1 MKAWVLVTDH
11 PYYAIT
17 DKDGNYEIPNIPP
30 GTYEV
35 LCWQEKFVKEDRFK
49 RTLDKVTIGAGETTK
64 DFVLQGPK
72 PKPKK

>member
-1 MKAWVLVTDH
+1 MQSILDLDRNSNSVD
-11 PYYAIT
+11 IT
-17 DKDGNYEIPNIPP
+17 LTVSESSKVYVERINIKGNE
-30 GTYEV
+30 
-35 LCWQEKFVKEDRFK
+35 